1 MKNYNKARRKD
12 RYYGIVIEEFSFI
25 EWVCDNMR
33 IIPTY
38 KSKFSKK
45 KHMKMEI
52 PYLKIEKGLME
63 ITPSKI

>member
-1 MKNYNKARRKD
+1 MKNYNKAKRKD

-45 KHMKMEI
+45 KAYEN
-52 PYLKIEKGLME
+52 GN
-63 ITPSKI
+63 TTSKNKKKD